1 MSLYDNIDYSNHT
14 LDELYQSRAG
24 VYKER
29 YPNNA
34 SQIDHYIKIR
44 EGTIPEDSP
53 PPARIPSPERRSP
66 DSSTVTPVQ
75 IVYRYLSV
83 SEIISR
89 TLDYCWANRA
99 SIFSSLKYPG
109 LFLLVLSAA
118 QSTLFW
124 EEENL
129 IYWLFAIGQIFAT
142 TIFTIR
148 CHRIFLLSE
157 EPLEFYDVMSWSMR
171 ETWFVLYEIALFLVA
186 GLLIMLPSMFIIPVI
201 FMLLLNSSWFFS
213 LAAIVPF
220 ILGGYV
226 FSRFTLVLPA
236 VATDQDGSFS
246 TAWDTSGGNGWK
258 IFVLIC
264 ILPAAIAYL
273 TGRIPSHLWIAT
285 TITPI
290 VNLLVL
296 LVEIIALSHIFKEL
310 TSQGNEMKT

>member
-1 MSLYDNIDYSNHT
+1 MNHYDNIDYSDHT

-53 PPARIPSPERRSP
+53 PPARTPSPESRSP
-66 DSSTVTPVQ
+66 DSSTATPVQ

-83 SEIISR
+83 SGIISR

-109 LFLLVLSAA
+109 IFLLVLSAA
-118 QSTLFW
+118 QSTLFSDD
-124 EEENL
+124 ERL
-129 IYWLFAIGQIFAT
+129 IYWLLSIGQVFAT

-157 EPLEFYDVMSWSMR
+157 GPLEFYDVMSWSMR
-171 ETWFVLYEIALFLVA
+171 ETWFVLYEIGLALAA
-186 GLLIMLPSMFIIPVI
+186 GLLIILPSMFIVPMI
-201 FMLLLNSSWFFS
+201 FILAFNSSWLFS

-236 VATDQDGSFS
+236 VATDQEGSFA
-246 TAWDTSGGNGWK
+246 TAWNTSGGNGWK
-258 IFVLIC
+258 IFALIC
-264 ILPAAIAYL
+264 VLPAAIAYL
-273 TGRIPSHLWIAT
+273 TGKIPGHLWIAT
-285 TITPI
+285 TITPV

-310 TSQGNEMKT
+310 TSQGNGVKI